1 MYTAE
6 FAYHRPTSLD
16 QALAL
21 LQANPDAK
29 LLAGGHSLI
38 PSMKLRLAT
47 PSALIDLAH
56 LSELKGITA
65 ENGWLR
71 IGAGVTYAEIA
82 SSSLV
87 QQHVPVLAEVAPLIG
102 DPMVRHKGT
111 LGGSLAHADPAADY
125 PASML
130 ALGAQI
136 HLLGPNGSRRVAADD
151 FFTGLFETAL
161 NPGEILTAIE
171 VPALSRAAYEKFAH
185 PASRYAIVGVAA
197 AIPQPGV
204 VRVALTGAG
213 DHAQRLTGL
222 EQALAG
228 QELSSA
234 NIASA
239 CQNLISPDQ
248 LMGDHFA
255 SAEYRAHLVDVM
267 AQKAV
272 LRAAGR

>member
-21 LQANPDAK
+21 LQVNPDAK

-82 SSSLV
+82 GSSLV
-87 QQHVPVLAEVAPLIG
+87 QQHAPILAEVAPLIG

-136 HLLGPNGSRRVAADD
+136 HLLGPQGSRRVAADH

-161 NPGEILTAIE
+161 QPNEILTAIE
-171 VPALSRAAYEKFAH
+171 VPAISRAAYEKFAH

-197 AIPQPGV
+197 AIPQPGA
-204 VRVALTGAG
+204 VRVALTGAS

-228 QELSSA
+228 QELTPA
-234 NIASA
+234 NVAAA
-239 CQNLISPDQ
+239 CQHLISPDQ

-267 AQKAV
+267 AQKAL

>member
-6 FAYHRPTSLD
+6 FSYHRPTNLE
-16 QALAL
+16 QALGL

-47 PSALIDLAH
+47 PPALIDLAH
-56 LSELKGITA
+56 LPELKGISV
-65 ENGWLR
+65 EMGWLR

-82 SSSLV
+82 RSSLI
-87 QQHVPVLAEVAPLIG
+87 QQQVPVLAEVAPLIG

-136 HLLGPNGSRRVAADD
+136 HLLGPAGSRKVSADD
-151 FFTGLFETAL
+151 FFVGLFETAL
-161 NPGEILTAIE
+161 QPNEILTAIE
-171 VPALSRAAYEKFAH
+171 VPLIARAAYEKFAH

-197 AIPQPGV
+197 AIPQQGV

-213 DHAQRLTGL
+213 ECAQRLTGL
-222 EQALAG
+222 EQALSGHQLTPA
-228 QELSSA
+228 S
-234 NIASA
+234 IAAA
-239 CQNLISPDQ
+239 CHDLISPDQ

-255 SAEYRAHLVDVM
+255 SAEYRAHLVNVM
-267 AQKAV
+267 AQKAL